1 MNKLSKVSTPKKV
14 LFIGVGVL
22 ALGIVVFTIGLQ
34 RSPAFWQ
41 TFQCGYD
48 LGLNNLSL
56 TRDQISE
63 YCNNQILNTGNIE
76 DDLTIVGFGI
86 ILIIIG
92 LIITGIGGGIWIIVR
107 IRRRRRRGER
117 TKEASSSGVIT
128 KMMSN
133 RQEEEKQ
140 DDRFTPK
147 KVLIYCLIVGLIS
160 ALLSIFIDGLR
171 LLSTAAFVFASI
183 TLWYIFGEKFH
194 IWQEKRER
202 EKKEKDFLR

>member
-1 MNKLSKVSTPKKV
+1 LKNLSKVSRPKKV
-14 LFIGVGVL
+14 LFIGLGIL

-48 LGLNNLSL
+48 LGLNNSSL

-63 YCNNQILNTGNIE
+63 YCNNQILKTENVD

-92 LIITGIGGGIWIIVR
+92 LIITGIGSIWLIA
-107 IRRRRRRGER
+107 RRRGR
-117 TKEASSSGVIT
+117 IQKVSSPGLSMEI
-128 KMMSN
+128 MSN
-133 RQEEEKQ
+133 RQEEEEKE

-160 ALLSIFIDGLR
+160 AILSIFIDGLR

-183 TLWYIFGEKFH
+183 TVWYMFGEKFH
-194 IWQEKRER
+194 KWQERREDV
-202 EKKEKDFLR
+202 KHS

>member
-1 MNKLSKVSTPKKV
+1 MKNLRQVSTPKKV
-14 LFIGVGVL
+14 LFIGLGIL

-48 LGLNNLSL
+48 LGLNNSSL

-63 YCNNQILNTGNIE
+63 YCNNQILKTENVD

-92 LIITGIGGGIWIIVR
+92 LIITGIGSIWLIA
-107 IRRRRRRGER
+107 RRRGR
-117 TKEASSSGVIT
+117 IQKVSSPGLSMEI
-128 KMMSN
+128 MSN
-133 RQEEEKQ
+133 RQEEEEKE

-160 ALLSIFIDGLR
+160 AILSIFIDGLR

-183 TLWYIFGEKFH
+183 TVWYMFGEKFH
-194 IWQEKRER
+194 KWQERREDV
-202 EKKEKDFLR
+202 KHS

>member
-14 LFIGVGVL
+14 LFIGLGIL

-41 TFQCGYD
+41 TFQCGYN
-48 LGLNNLSL
+48 LGLNNSSL

-63 YCNNQILNTGNIE
+63 YCNNQILKTENVEEE
-76 DDLTIVGFGI
+76 DFTIVGFGI

-107 IRRRRRRGER
+107 IRRREER
-117 TKEASSSGVIT
+117 AKEASSSGVVT
-128 KMMSN
+128 NMMSYS
-133 RQEEEKQ
+133 QEGEKQ

-194 IWQEKRER
+194 IWHEKREK
-202 EKKEKDFLR
+202 EKKEKDFLQ